1 MSRESVRGAIVEYLT
16 NANIT
21 LLTDVLPFPPKLT
34 VEGDF
39 YNGND
44 PNHKSGCIIFLWI
57 ESERENRIAVGGAT
71 NGRKMV
77 EYNFLMDC
85 YFRST
90 DPLSENAAQEN
101 EEFLDSL
108 IAAIRA
114 SRTAGTSDGT
124 IFAWGEGASF
134 GGPDIEVV
142 SYYPRSLNGAMSVTQ
157 TYSTVRV
164 VVMEEIDS

>member
-1 MSRESVRGAIVEYLT
+1 MSRATVRAAITNYLT
-16 NANIT
+16 NANVT

-57 ESERENRIAVGGAT
+57 EAERENRIAVGGAH

-77 EYNFLMDC
+77 EYTFVLDC

-90 DPLSENAAQEN
+90 TPLSEDAAAEN
-101 EEFLDSL
+101 EAFLDSL
-108 IAAIRA
+108 ITTIRA
-114 SRTAGTSDGT
+114 DRNAGAPGVV
-124 IFAWGEGASF
+124 FAWGEGANF

-142 SYYPRSLNGAMSVTQ
+142 SYYPRSLNGAMAVTQ

-164 VVMEEIDS
+164 QVLEEIDS